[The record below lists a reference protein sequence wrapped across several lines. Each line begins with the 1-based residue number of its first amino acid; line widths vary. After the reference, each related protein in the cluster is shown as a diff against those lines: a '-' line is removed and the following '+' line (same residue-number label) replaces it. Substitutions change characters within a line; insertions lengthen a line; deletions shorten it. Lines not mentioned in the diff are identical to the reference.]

1 MAGSI
6 ARLGI
11 GIAAFLLTMPR
22 AALADPIAVVYRID
36 IYKQCEF
43 AMLSETCHAFNKSFP
58 LTLTFD
64 SNTFNEHGD
73 DLDRTRFYGTPS
85 VSDVPLTRRTDFPP
99 MTFHLRQAAERAQF
113 VTADEGW
120 RRESSV
126 IIRDD
131 GSLAGSDYHR
141 DLSFIASGEFSSVPD
156 LNGFSFARFL
166 ATAPFRQFNVADSV
180 ELASGGFELNS
191 YYGHVS
197 LDSPVVTPEPA
208 SLVLLGTGLLALAR
222 RRRLRGEQPN

>member
-1 MAGSI
+1 MGASI

-11 GIAAFLLTMPR
+11 ATAAIFVTLSS
-22 AALADPIAVVYRID
+22 AALADPVAIVYRID

-43 AMLSETCHAFNKSFP
+43 VVNGETCREFHSSFP

-73 DLDRTRFYGTPS
+73 DLDRTRFYGAPS
-85 VSDVPLTRRTDFPP
+85 VSDVPLMRRTDFPP
-99 MTFHLRQAAERAQF
+99 VTEEVREAAERAQF
-113 VTADEGW
+113 VAVDGGW

-131 GSLAGSDYHR
+131 ASAGGSDYHR
-141 DLSFIASGEFSSVPD
+141 DLSLIASGQFSSVPD
-156 LNGFSFARFL
+156 LNGLSFAQFL
-166 ATAPFRQFNVADSV
+166 ATAPFHQFNVADSI
-180 ELASGGFELNS
+180 ELASGGFESNS

-197 LDSPVVTPEPA
+197 LESAVVTPEPA
-208 SLVLLGTGLLALAR
+208 SLLLLGTGLAALAGR
-222 RRRLRGEQPN
+222 RRARARPN